1 MSSVAAFL
9 CAFTL
14 ALGAFEHGGSE
25 GPLYFPSRQVAQDP
39 TQYMVP
45 LAAAALPGRRLF
57 YAHSYYTHPY
67 GMGQVTSRFV
77 SAGCRYSR
85 AGARAG
91 WHRFGID
98 GYSEDTCTISAG
110 ASPLPFLSL
119 GGDIRHYMLK
129 IDTDEIHRTLSTWD
143 TNLSAKLV
151 PIPQVSI
158 IFEQQNIH
166 ALVSGQH
173 AHAIYPSRHGGLS
186 VRLFEGFST
195 HVHITEDFFGRAA
208 AFSVQGALLPS
219 LTCSAGYA
227 PLLESYSAGFT
238 FSWLHMQATYSFSH
252 HTYLGNTHAFGV
264 TMYTGSFRYTPIP
277 PARKPEDDMHP
288 LPPVVLDIREC
299 GAEELAALSVI
310 DDVYCRRII
319 LYRDTMGPVTEKALY
334 QVGLTGKDIS
344 RLMPHLTGL
353 ARRKGHTHTRKM
365 KFCRISMAQRR
376 TLFQDLLK
384 KGVPAHTSLRISEM
398 VQGSSPKDLHRYIS
412 SRKGLSPRMKK
423 HIRALCRHY
432 MSR

>member
-1 MSSVAAFL
+1 VSSIATFL
-9 CAFTL
+9 CVFTM
-14 ALGAFEHGGSE
+14 AMGAFEHGGSE
-25 GPLYFPSRQVAQDP
+25 GPLYFPSRQVAQHA

-45 LAAAALPGRRLF
+45 LSAAALPGRRLT

-67 GMGQVTSRFV
+67 GMGQMTSRFV
-77 SAGCRYSR
+77 SAGFRYSR
-85 AGARAG
+85 VGARAG

-119 GGDIRHYMLK
+119 GGDIRRYMLR
-129 IDTDEIHRTLSTWD
+129 IDTAEIHRNLSTWD

-151 PIPQVSI
+151 PIPEVSI
-158 IFEQQNIH
+158 IFEQQNIRT
-166 ALVSGQH
+166 LLTGRH
-173 AHAIYPSRHGGLS
+173 AHAIYPTRHGGLTVS
-186 VRLFEGFST
+186 PFEGCSMN
-195 HVHITEDFFGRAA
+195 VNITEDFFGRAA
-208 AFSVQGALLPS
+208 AFSVRGALLPS
-219 LTCSAGYA
+219 LTCSVGYA

-238 FSWLHMQATYSFSH
+238 FSWLHMQVTYSFSH

-264 TMYTGSFRYTPIP
+264 TMYTGSFRYTPISP
-277 PARKPEDDMHP
+277 GRKPEDDTYP

-310 DDVYCRRII
+310 DDVYCRRVI

-344 RLMPHLTGL
+344 RLLPHLTGL
-353 ARRKGHTHTRKM
+353 AREKGHTRTRKM
-365 KFCRISMAQRR
+365 KFRRISMTQRR
-376 TLFQDLLK
+376 TLFQKLLQ

-398 VQGSSPKDLHRYIS
+398 VQGSSQKDLNRYIS
-412 SRKGLSPRMKK
+412 SRNDLSPRMKK
-423 HIRALCRHY
+423 NIRALCHHY